1 MASKK
6 TASDSKVG
14 SKTRIRWSF
23 PRTTLEEALKI
34 AYALKEHNGGNPWD
48 PEEIR
53 KAIGAGTGGN
63 AYFYLTA
70 ASRDY
75 GLSIG
80 TNAAD
85 KIALSDLG
93 RELVYAPNAEAER
106 ALKLRAF
113 LNIEVFKCIA
123 QDFI

>member
-1 MASKK
+1 MANKK
-6 TASDSKVG
+6 TNNDAVKPGKKARV
-14 SKTRIRWSF
+14 RWPF

-34 AYALKEHNGGNPWD
+34 PYAIKNHNGGNPWE

-75 GLSIG
+75 GFTAG

-85 KIALSDLG
+85 KIALGDLG
-93 RELVYAPNAEAER
+93 RELVYAPKEEAER
-106 ALKLRAF
+106 ALKLKGF
-113 LNIEVFKCIA
+113 LN
-123 QDFI
+123 

>member
-1 MASKK
+1 MAKK
-6 TASDSKVG
+6 SPGG
-14 SKTRIRWSF
+14 SKSNDVKKPRVRWSF

-34 AYALKEHNGGNPWD
+34 AYAIKEHNGGNPWE

-75 GLSIG
+75 GLTTG
-80 TNAAD
+80 TNATE
-85 KIALSDLG
+85 KIALDDLG
-93 RELVYAPNAEAER
+93 RDVVYAPNLTQR
-106 ALKLRAF
+106 RR
-113 LNIEVFKCIA
+113 
-123 QDFI
+123 